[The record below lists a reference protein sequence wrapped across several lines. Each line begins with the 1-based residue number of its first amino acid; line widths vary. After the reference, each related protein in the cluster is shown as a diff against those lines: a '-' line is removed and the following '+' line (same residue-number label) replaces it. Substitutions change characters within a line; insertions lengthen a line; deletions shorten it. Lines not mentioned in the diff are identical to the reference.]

1 MTKIFRTATIPLSL
15 NILLKGQLKYL
26 SKEFNITAISGEGSE
41 LDEILKREG
50 VKIEAVKMRRE
61 ISLFQDLYSLA
72 NLYIL
77 FRREKPSVV
86 HSITPKSGLLSMV
99 AAKLARVPVRIHTF
113 TGLIFPSKSGFMN
126 QLLIVM
132 DKVLCRCATN
142 IYPEGNGVRKD
153 LIKYKITNKPLKV
166 IANGNVNGVD
176 LDYFDP
182 NQITLSQRNH
192 LRRELDIKLEDFV
205 FIFIGRLVKDKGID
219 ELVSAFKNLPSE
231 NVKLLLVGPFE
242 SQLDPLRKETLKEI
256 KQNPRIIAVGF
267 QEDVRPYFG
276 IANALSFPSYREGFP
291 NVVMQAGAMDLPSI
305 VTDISGCNEIIEN
318 GVNGIII
325 PSKNISKLQS
335 AMERLVENKG
345 EYKKLR
351 DNSRPM
357 IASRYEQIKVWDAL
371 VAEYKLLL
379 NT

>member
-113 TGLIFPSKSGFMN
+113 TGLIFPSKSGFMK

-153 LIKYKITNKPLKV
+153 LIKYMITNKPLKV

-256 KQNPRIIAVGF
+256 KQNPKIIAVGF

-335 AMERLVENKG
+335 AMEKLVENKV

>member
-113 TGLIFPSKSGFMN
+113 TGLIFPSKSGFMK

-153 LIKYKITNKPLKV
+153 LIKYMITNKPLKV

-256 KQNPRIIAVGF
+256 KQNPKIIAVGF

-291 NVVMQAGAMDLPSI
+291 NVVVQAGAMDLPSI

-335 AMERLVENKG
+335 AMEKLVENKV

>member
-113 TGLIFPSKSGFMN
+113 TGLIFPSKSGFMK

-256 KQNPRIIAVGF
+256 KQNPKIIAVGF

-335 AMERLVENKG
+335 AMEKLVENKV

>member
-1 MTKIFRTATIPLSL
+1 
-15 NILLKGQLKYL
+15 
-26 SKEFNITAISGEGSE
+26 
-41 LDEILKREG
+41 
-50 VKIEAVKMRRE
+50 MRRE

-113 TGLIFPSKSGFMN
+113 TGLIFPSKSGFMK

-153 LIKYKITNKPLKV
+153 LIKYMITNKPLKV

-256 KQNPRIIAVGF
+256 KQNPKIIAVGF

-335 AMERLVENKG
+335 AMEKLVENKV